1 MLAKHGLSSS
11 HPGCPTH
18 QTFVD
23 VDWLLKD
30 CPHDC
35 FVAVGGGQGA
45 HVPVE
50 LREVY
55 ISNQVVDRDVMV
67 YINISACEKKMQ
79 ETNKKE
85 AVIKWKTCGFKMHK
99 NSVLGLGP
107 LSAKE

>member
-11 HPGCPTH
+11 HPGCLTH
-18 QTFVD
+18 QIFVD
-23 VDWLLKD
+23 VDWLVKD

-35 FVAVGGGQGA
+35 FAAVGGSQGA

-67 YINISACEKKMQ
+67 YFNISFCEKMQ
-79 ETNKKE
+79 ETTKGCN
-85 AVIKWKTCGFKMHK
+85 
-99 NSVLGLGP
+99 
-107 LSAKE
+107 